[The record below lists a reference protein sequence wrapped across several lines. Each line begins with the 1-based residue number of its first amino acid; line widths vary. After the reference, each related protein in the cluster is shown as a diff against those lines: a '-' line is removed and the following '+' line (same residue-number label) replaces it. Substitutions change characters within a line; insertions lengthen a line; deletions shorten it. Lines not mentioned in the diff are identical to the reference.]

1 MNQNQPSDPN
11 DQTINCRDC
20 KQPFVF
26 TVGEQK
32 FFAERQFTPPT
43 RCKACRQARKAAK
56 ETEASGGGYNKVG
69 GYTAAAPPVLVEEY
83 RSGGGGGGSEEGRGG
98 GRRGGGRG
106 GSGRRSRHDGE

>member
-1 MNQNQPSDPN
+1 MNQNQPDPN
-11 DQTINCRDC
+11 DQTLNCRDC

-56 ETEASGGGYNKVG
+56 DAETNGGGYNKVG
-69 GYTAAAPPVLVEEY
+69 GYTAAPPVVVEEY
-83 RSGGGGGGSEEGRGG
+83 RGGGGGGGGEEGKGG

-106 GSGRRSRHDGE
+106 GRRSRHDGNGSDY